1 MEERFADF
9 LVGEDIVIRKARMSD
24 LDAVHA
30 NVYSD
35 EVLLSTMFMGITRE
49 KAASEARLQR
59 TIKLQRDNPL
69 YFVALKQTDEVIGV
83 CGIQEEAPG
92 VYSEAGLAI
101 ARQYQGR
108 GYGTEMLRMLLDYA
122 FLRLDAREFVYYCMD
137 FNERSR
143 GLARHFGFRY
153 QSTAAQVREYD
164 QKEFQI
170 ERYTLSREEYL
181 EQNYISL
188 EQFP

>member
-1 MEERFADF
+1 MEGSFADS
-9 LVGEDIVIRKARMSD
+9 LVGENIVLRKARMSD

-35 EVLLSTMFMGITRE
+35 EVLLSTMFMGITKE
-49 KAASEARLQR
+49 KAASEARLKR

-83 CGIQEEAPG
+83 CGIREEAPG
-92 VYSEAGLAI
+92 VYSETGLAI

-108 GYGTEMLRMLLDYA
+108 GYATQMLRLLLDYA
-122 FLRLDAREFVYYCMD
+122 FLQLGAREFVYYCMD
-137 FNERSR
+137 FNASSK
-143 GLARHFGFRY
+143 GLARHFDFRY

-170 ERYTLSREEYL
+170 ERYTLSREDYL
-181 EQNYISL
+181 ERK
-188 EQFP
+188 EA

>member
-1 MEERFADF
+1 MESSFAGS
-9 LVGEDIVIRKARMSD
+9 LVGEHIVIRKARMSD
-24 LDAVHA
+24 LDAVHV

-35 EVLLSTMFMGITRE
+35 EALLSTMFMDITRE

-69 YFVALKQTDEVIGV
+69 YFVALKQTDEVIGL
-83 CGIQEEAPG
+83 CGIREETPG

-108 GYGTEMLRMLLDYA
+108 GYATEMLRLLLDDA

-137 FNERSR
+137 FNERSK
-143 GLARHFGFRY
+143 GLARHFGFHY
-153 QSTAAQVREYD
+153 QSTAAEVREYD
-164 QKEFQI
+164 QKKFQI

-181 EQNYISL
+181 GRAEA
-188 EQFP
+188 

>member
-1 MEERFADF
+1 MEGSFADC
-9 LVGEDIVIRKARMSD
+9 LTGEHIVIRKARMTD

-35 EVLLSTMFMGITRE
+35 EVLLSTMFMGITKE
-49 KAASEARLQR
+49 KAASEARLRR
-59 TIKLQRDNPL
+59 TIKFQEDKPL

-83 CGIQEEAPG
+83 CGIREEAPG
-92 VYSEAGLAI
+92 VYSETGLAI
-101 ARQYQGR
+101 ARQHQGR
-108 GYGTEMLRMLLDYA
+108 GYATQMLRLLLDYA

-137 FNERSR
+137 FNERSK

-153 QSTAAQVREYD
+153 QSTAAEVREYD

-170 ERYTLSREEYL
+170 ERYTLSREDYL
-181 EQNYISL
+181 ERK
-188 EQFP
+188 EA